1 MPFMFVGILEEFNGF
16 SVLKPNSEEL
26 RMIRI
31 EELRMQPG
39 SIRDHLSQIC
49 VICVKVVAAFAEAGG
64 SFLEVPSLF

>member
-1 MPFMFVGILEEFNGF
+1 MPFMFVRILEEFSRF